1 MRFEGVENMGKARFG
16 VGIIGLQPGRSW
28 GAVAHVPALRALA
41 DDFAIIGV
49 ANTTQASA
57 EAAARACDLPHAFAS
72 ASALIASPEV
82 DVVVVTV
89 KVPHHFAIVWEAI
102 AAGKHV
108 YCEWPLGNGLDE
120 ARELAR
126 LAQTAGIVAVAG
138 TQARVAPE
146 IQYLRQLVAEG
157 YVGEVLSTSLIG
169 SGMILGPTVEP
180 RSIYLMDRANG
191 ANMLTIPVGHTL
203 AAVREVLGEV
213 TDLSARLVNRRTSA
227 RVDGTGEVRPM
238 TAHDQVLMEGVLD
251 GGATISLHYR
261 GGLSRGTGLLWEIN
275 GTEGDIQVSGPNG
288 HAQMV
293 QLTLAGARGDERTL
307 RTIEVPASFYAGLPD
322 DVRARNVARTY
333 AMMAADLRDGTRTAP
348 SFEEAVTLHRL
359 LAAIERSSDDGF
371 RISPAVV

>member
-1 MRFEGVENMGKARFG
+1 MGKARFG
-16 VGIIGLQPGRSW
+16 VGIIGMQPGRSW

-41 DDFAIIGV
+41 VDFAIIGV

-57 EAAARACDLPHAFAS
+57 EAAAKACNLPQAFAN

-89 KVPHHFAIVWEAI
+89 KVPHHFAIVREAI

-120 ARELAR
+120 AQELAQ
-126 LAQTAGIVAVAG
+126 LAKAAGIVAVAG

-213 TDLSARLVNRRTSA
+213 TSLSARLVNRRTSA
-227 RVDGTGEVRPM
+227 RVEGTDEVRPM
-238 TAHDQVLMEGVLD
+238 TAHDQVLVEGVLD
-251 GGATISLHYR
+251 SGATISLHYR

-293 QLTLAGARGDERTL
+293 QLTLTGARGDERTL
-307 RTIEVPASFYAGLPD
+307 RPIEVPASFYAGLPN
-322 DVRARNVARTY
+322 DVRARNVARVY
-333 AMMAADLRDGTRTAP
+333 SMMAADLRDGTRTAP
-348 SFEEAVTLHRL
+348 SFEKAVTLHRL
-359 LAAIERSSDDGF
+359 LAAIEHSSNNGC
-371 RISPAVV
+371 RIAPAEV

>member
-1 MRFEGVENMGKARFG
+1 MSKTQWG

-28 GAVAHVPALRALA
+28 AAVAHVPALRALA
-41 DDFAIIGV
+41 GDFAIIGV
-49 ANTTQASA
+49 ANTSQASA
-57 EAAARACDLPHAFAS
+57 EAAAKACNLPRAFAS
-72 ASALIASPEV
+72 VSALIASPEV

-89 KVPHHFAIVWEAI
+89 KVPHHFAIVREAI
-102 AAGKHV
+102 AAGKHI

-126 LAQTAGIVAVAG
+126 LAQAAGIVAVAG

-146 IQYLRQLVAEG
+146 IQYLRQLIIEG
-157 YVGEVLSTSLIG
+157 YVGHVLSTSLIG

-227 RVDGTGEVRPM
+227 RVEGTGEVRPM
-238 TAHDQVLMEGVLD
+238 TAHDQVLMDGVLD
-251 GGATISLHYR
+251 SGAPISLHYR

-275 GTEGDIQVSGPNG
+275 GTDGDIQVSGANG

-293 QLTLAGARGDERTL
+293 QLALAAGHEDERTL
-307 RTIEVPASFYAGLPD
+307 RPIEIPESFYAGLPD
-322 DVRARNVARTY
+322 SVLARNVACVYTR
-333 AMMAADLRDGTRTAP
+333 MAADLRDRTRTAP
-348 SFEEAVTLHRL
+348 SFDDAVTLHRL
-359 LAAIERSSDDGF
+359 LAAIERSSEDGF
-371 RISPAVV
+371 RVLPSVV